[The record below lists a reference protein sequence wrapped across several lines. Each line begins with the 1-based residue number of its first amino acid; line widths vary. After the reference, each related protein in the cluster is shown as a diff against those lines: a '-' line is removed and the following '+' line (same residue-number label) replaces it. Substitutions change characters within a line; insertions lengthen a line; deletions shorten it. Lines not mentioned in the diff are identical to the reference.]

1 MSTPDYAADIVPR
14 TPGTNVRIATFNV
27 ENLFSRP
34 IAMNYDDNTK
44 GQPYL
49 DAFHEL
55 NSLFIKPF
63 YTDADK
69 LRILTLMSD
78 QKLTGSRPQNKHLEF
93 RKIRGQLLAKQGSSY
108 VVKANGRGE
117 WVGWIELKEKEIND
131 KAILN
136 TARVIAAVNPDVLA
150 CVEVEDR
157 PGLVRFNENV
167 LAPIFEATGRHPYP
181 FALVIDGNDT
191 RGIDVGILS
200 RHPITDIRTHVFDLP
215 GASPIFSRDCAEY
228 FLEVPGISGRL
239 VLMAN
244 HFASKGSDPTG
255 NKRRVH
261 QANRVRD
268 IVAER
273 LSQGLGHI
281 VVAGDFNDTP
291 TSASLAKLIAAP
303 ELTDAIKQFAHSI
316 DPTAKRLGTYKTG
329 TQQIDYLLMSTAIVT
344 AARAAGIERRG
355 HFAPRTFKSFDTVTS
370 EREQASDHHC
380 VWVDLQV

>member
-1 MSTPDYAADIVPR
+1 LPTPDYAADIVPR
-14 TPGTNVRIATFNV
+14 TPGTNIRIATFNV

-34 IAMNYDDNTK
+34 IAMDYDDNTK

-49 DAFHEL
+49 DAFREL
-55 NSLFIKPF
+55 NSIFIKPL
-63 YTDADK
+63 YTAADK
-69 LRILTLMSD
+69 VRILTLMSD

-93 RKIRGQLLAKQGSSY
+93 RKIRGQLFAKQGNSY
-108 VVKANGRGE
+108 VVKAKGRGE

-157 PGLVRFNENV
+157 SGLVRFNENV
-167 LAPIFEATGRHPYP
+167 LAPIFETTGRHPYP

-200 RHPITDIRTHVFDLP
+200 RYPITDIRTHVFDLP

-239 VLMAN
+239 ILMVN

-255 NKRRVH
+255 KDRRVY

-281 VVAGDFNDTP
+281 VVAGDLNDTP
-291 TSASLAKLIAAP
+291 ASASLAKLIAAP

-316 DPTAKRLGTYKTG
+316 DPTGKRLGTYETG
-329 TQQIDYLLMSTAIVT
+329 TQQIDYLLMSPAIVT

-355 HFAPRTFKSFDTVTS
+355 HFSPRTFKSFDTITS
-370 EREQASDHHC
+370 TREQASDHHC
-380 VWVDLQV
+380 VWVDLQI